1 MVQQSYQPRPRAEKV
16 VVFVYL
22 FLACLTLAH
31 AVYLGYSTSYVDIH
45 AAHPGVT
52 LNQYYRL
59 HNSTALSADHPLFS
73 GADHA
78 PNQYRIAI
86 PYTAKWIASI
96 FSIQK
101 YYIIYSVIDF
111 ACAFL
116 VCAMWYFALCR
127 SRFFQGLDAR
137 SQTLAVGFF
146 LAALA
151 YPFAW
156 IEPWERP
163 ETLPTAL
170 YLALVFLLLERVRS
184 KPQWLIAI
192 FAATLWQ
199 GFVRSDIPTALGIAI
214 GIFSLTPQAKQIYGS
229 RWLCI
234 LSGFSIFAT
243 AAAVQAYL
251 KLSLFPHA
259 TYPPDTIVIQILLNL
274 KARTLIVFVIAIL
287 PYVVVLFGAA
297 SFWKRLDPIDIL
309 VLLASIVYLPL
320 WLTFGVAMEVRI
332 FAPYL
337 LAITPT
343 AAKIILL
350 WLEPMPSAFL
360 ESRRDAL
367 RS

>member
-1 MVQQSYQPRPRAEKV
+1 MVQQSYRPRPRAEKV

-45 AAHPGVT
+45 AAHPGLT
-52 LNQYYRL
+52 LSQYYHL

-73 GADHA
+73 GTDHA

-96 FSIQK
+96 FSTPK
-101 YYIIYSVIDF
+101 YYFVYAVLDF

-116 VCAMWYFALCR
+116 VCAIFYFALCR
-127 SRFFQGLDAR
+127 SRFFQSLDDR
-137 SQTLAVGFF
+137 SKTIAVGFF
-146 LAALA
+146 LASLA

-156 IEPWERP
+156 IVPWERP

-170 YLALVFLLLERVRS
+170 YLAVVFMLLERVRS
-184 KPQWLIAI
+184 KPQWLIAV

-199 GFVRSDIPTALGIAI
+199 GFVRSDIPSALGIAI
-214 GIFSLTPQAKQIYGS
+214 AIFSFTPQAKEMFGS
-229 RWLCI
+229 RRLCI
-234 LSGFSIFAT
+234 FSAFSIFAI

-259 TYPPDTIVIQILLNL
+259 TYPPDTVVIEFFLNL
-274 KARTLIVFVIAIL
+274 KPRTLIVFVIAIL
-287 PYVVVLFGAA
+287 PYLVVLFGAA
-297 SFWKRLDPIDIL
+297 NFWKRLDPIDIL
-309 VLLASIVYLPL
+309 IVLASCVYLPL
-320 WLTFGVAMEVRI
+320 WWTLGIAMEVRI

-343 AAKIILL
+343 AAKTVLL
-350 WLEPMPSAFL
+350 WLEPERAAFP
-360 ESRRDAL
+360 ESC
-367 RS
+367 